1 MDYTRGYGVLK
12 HEHVN
17 KFICACSYEVNFE
30 YIKS

>member
-1 MDYTRGYGVLK
+1 LK

-17 KFICACSYEVNFE
+17 KFISACSYKVNFE